1 MERYSEYKDSG
12 AQWLGK
18 IPKHWDVIKAKYL
31 WNEVFSFSENGSENL
46 LSVSQYDGVTQA
58 KNESKR
64 LQKSSQKQ
72 SGYKYHACLDG
83 WSWRFRI

>member
-31 WNEVFSFSENGSENL
+31 WNEVFSFSENGSE
-46 LSVSQYDGVTQA
+46 
-58 KNESKR
+58 
-64 LQKSSQKQ
+64 KSSQKQ

>member
-46 LSVSQYDGVTQA
+46 LSVSWGNT
-58 KNESKR
+58 
-64 LQKSSQKQ
+64 SQE
-72 SGYKYHACLDG
+72 
-83 WSWRFRI
+83 